1 MVVLSD
7 YGCSTSVFTNAPSDC
22 AVSRGTLFNANQSSS
37 WYDLGLFSIN
47 ENGVG
52 LEVNLGGIFGLN
64 PQPVNFTSLGNF
76 SSPSFL
82 TTLKNQG
89 KIPSLSWSYT
99 AGAQYRLKQ
108 VYGQLIFSGYDTS
121 RFVENSVSFTMAG
134 DITRDLVVYLQSIS
148 YSGSTSATLLSDPIL
163 TFIDSTD
170 PNLWMPGVSAT
181 PSRRPSGL
189 QWTPRV
195 VSFRL
200 SDVATG
206 GAAVTITLPYNA
218 FALTAKA
225 PLVNSSSHYF
235 PLKRAAN
242 STQYT
247 LGRVFLQEAYLS
259 VDYERNTFNVSACS
273 WNENSQQDIVT
284 ITSKDSGSTSCAGSA
299 CSSGTNSSG
308 DSSPLSRGTVAGIAI
323 AALVGVGILA
333 AILFFFIRRQRQK
346 TAYKATPPEPDVSV
360 LSGPVHNAP
369 PSGPSD
375 QSSPQPPFWSPD
387 AIFGGVSDSN
397 NGRSNNG
404 HSSGSGRTHEQSVDD
419 RGMELDG
426 HGTQITPVYHE
437 LPGSAV
443 EKTRPEPELERPN
456 TPYV

>member
-1 MVVLSD
+1 MCLCTIAD
-7 YGCSTSVFTNAPSDC
+7 
-22 AVSRGTLFNANQSSS
+22 
-37 WYDLGLFSIN
+37 
-47 ENGVG
+47 
-52 LEVNLGGIFGLN
+52 
-64 PQPVNFTSLGNF
+64 
-76 SSPSFL
+76 
-82 TTLKNQG
+82 
-89 KIPSLSWSYT
+89 SY
-99 AGAQYRLKQ
+99 R
-108 VYGQLIFSGYDTS
+108 
-121 RFVENSVSFTMAG
+121 
-134 DITRDLVVYLQSIS
+134 
-148 YSGSTSATLLSDPIL
+148 
-163 TFIDSTD
+163 
-170 PNLWMPGVSAT
+170 
-181 PSRRPSGL
+181 
-189 QWTPRV
+189 
-195 VSFRL
+195 
-200 SDVATG
+200 
-206 GAAVTITLPYNA
+206 
-218 FALTAKA
+218 
-225 PLVNSSSHYF
+225 
-235 PLKRAAN
+235 
-242 STQYT
+242 
-247 LGRVFLQEAYLS
+247 YLS

-369 PSGPSD
+369 PSGPSE
-375 QSSPQPPFWSPD
+375 QSAPQPPFWSPD

-404 HSSGSGRTHEQSVDD
+404 YSSGSGRTHEQSVDD